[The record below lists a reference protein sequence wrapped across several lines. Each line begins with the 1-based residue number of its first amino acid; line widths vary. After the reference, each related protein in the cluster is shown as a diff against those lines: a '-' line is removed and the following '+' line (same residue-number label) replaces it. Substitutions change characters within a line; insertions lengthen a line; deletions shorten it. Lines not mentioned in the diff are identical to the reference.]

1 MKSDMHY
8 YGTWAMARAAG
19 LTAEAATIIATSAQ
33 FVDDNAQRDRVL
45 FRDGGR
51 MDVAATAHHPFDLE
65 NIDDE
70 DQRRIWVPFHFL
82 PGDEGEGF
90 TERLVC
96 RKDSAI
102 AKEMLA
108 HHLELT
114 RLPCYLHLLGVA
126 AHVYADTF
134 SHYGFSGVSSRR
146 NKVVNDSFEFHE
158 LLPDIEEYILEKAR
172 SFQQRFGRE
181 GGLLAN
187 IKSWFVEALS
197 GALGHGAA
205 VTYPDR
211 PYLIWR
217 VTFEGDQ
224 HPCHRDNP
232 RTFLEASEALH
243 RFFGQVAERA
253 PEHRAAPGVP
263 FEAIRETV
271 RAILHT
277 QAPKQGRIDRWQ
289 QAART
294 GTLFAAGPE
303 EIPPYDPT
311 TWNLM
316 FRALAEGEDS
326 TQALS
331 SPVYRFY
338 QAASLHRTYVLRELL
353 PGHGLVV
360 S

>member
-19 LTAEAATIIATSAQ
+19 LSAEAATTIATSAQ
-33 FVDDNAQRDRVL
+33 FVDDNAQQDRVL

-51 MDVAATAHHPFDLE
+51 VNVAATAHHPFDLE

-96 RKDSAI
+96 RKDSPI
-102 AKEMLA
+102 ARELLL
-108 HHLELT
+108 HHLRLSD
-114 RLPCYLHLLGVA
+114 LPCYLQLLGVA

-172 SFQQRFGRE
+172 TFQQRFGQE
-181 GGLLAN
+181 GGLMAN
-187 IKSWFVEALS
+187 IKSWFIEALS
-197 GALGHGAA
+197 GALGHGAV

-217 VTFEGDQ
+217 VTFEGDE
-224 HPCHRDNP
+224 HPSQRDNP
-232 RTFLEASEALH
+232 RTYLEACQALH
-243 RFFGQVAERA
+243 RFFVDVAEQA
-253 PEHRAAPGVP
+253 PEHRADEGLD
-263 FEAIRETV
+263 FDAIRPIV
-271 RAILHT
+271 RAILLT
-277 QAPKQGRIDRWQ
+277 QAPKQGRIERWQ
-289 QAART
+289 QAALECE
-294 GTLFAAGPE
+294 LFASGPE
-303 EIPPYDPT
+303 AIPAYDPT
-311 TWNLM
+311 AWNRM
-316 FRALAEGEDS
+316 FEALAEGEDS
-326 TQALS
+326 RVALS

-360 S
+360 A